1 MNTGTI
7 AKRLS
12 ALVVANFF
20 SAGLAVAPTAMADDG
35 QPVLAKQQDQL
46 QHSRAFEAA
55 VWGMPIVAADAIRQ
69 GFLGLGAKYND
80 IAFFSAY
87 PDWRFQTTTPN
98 ASTRYIYSAYSTRQ
112 DGPLVLEVPPAVGA
126 GLYGQLCDMWD
137 VPLNIVGPGGDDK
150 GKGGK
155 YLILPPDFKG
165 SVPADYIPVRS
176 STFGG
181 FWLMRTIAKSS
192 SKMDQDA
199 AVALLKKIRMYPLSQ
214 AAHPAEQRFVDASG
228 KEWNGIPRMDETFY
242 AALAKMV
249 NEEPVNPRD
258 LAMMNILST
267 IGIEKGK
274 SFQPEATMNATFR
287 QTAAEAKGYFQHL
300 QSQSLKPY
308 WEGANWALPD
318 VSGMKTEFSYQT
330 PDMLNYDLRGMGGF
344 MFWAPPKKADAS
356 APTIYISTLKDHDG
370 QPLTGGKAYRLHVPA
385 NVPARQ
391 YWSATIYDWDTA
403 GFIRGATVVSLD
415 SYNQKASKNADG
427 SVDIYF
433 APTAPAGKESNWVT
447 TGKDGEWFIIFRL
460 YGPDKPFFDK
470 SWKLPD
476 IERIAR

>member
-1 MNTGTI
+1 MKNVATANSPRILVT
-7 AKRLS
+7 ASLLS
-12 ALVVANFF
+12 AFLAFAPMV
-20 SAGLAVAPTAMADDG
+20 SAGEAQPAPAG
-35 QPVLAKQQDQL
+35 QQNQL
-46 QHSRAFEAA
+46 LHGRAFEAA

-80 IAFFSAY
+80 IAYFSEY
-87 PDWRFQTTTPN
+87 PDWKFQTTTPN

-112 DGPLVLEVPPAVGA
+112 DGPLVLDVPPAIGA

-155 YLILPPDFKG
+155 YLILPPDYKG
-165 SVPADYIPVRS
+165 EVPAGYIPVHS

-181 FWLMRTIAKSS
+181 FWLMRTIAKSG
-192 SKMDQDA
+192 SKADQDA

-214 AAHPAEQRFVDASG
+214 GAHPEKQRFVDASG

-242 AALAKMV
+242 TVLAKMV
-249 NEEPVNPRD
+249 NEEPVNQRD
-258 LAMMNILST
+258 LAMMNILKT

-274 SFQPEATMNATFR
+274 PFQPDTAMNALFR
-287 QTAAEAKGYFQHL
+287 QTAAEAKSYFQQL

-330 PDMLNYDLRGMGGF
+330 PEMLDYDLRGMGGF
-344 MFWAPPKKADAS
+344 MFWAPPKKSDAS
-356 APTIYISTLKDHDG
+356 APTIYISTLKDHNG
-370 QPLTGGKAYRLHVPA
+370 KPLSGGKTYKLHVPA
-385 NVPARQ
+385 NVPAKQ
-391 YWSATIYDWDTA
+391 YWSTTVYDWDTA
-403 GFIRGATVVSLD
+403 GFIRGAPVVSLD
-415 SYNQKASKNADG
+415 SYNQKTSKNADG

-433 APTAPAGKESNWVT
+433 APTAPTGKENNWVT
-447 TGKDGEWFIIFRL
+447 TGKDGEWFVIFRL

-470 SWKLPD
+470 SWRLPD
-476 IERIAR
+476 IQEAAP